1 MSAQAQNQAAN
12 QQQEQYNRAFLG
24 SVAGM
29 NFDQN
34 QGRTSMLSGLY
45 GQQAGLGQTSAALNT
60 GLAQSQV
67 ALDPYQRALGSNM
80 PIATIGPSAGLI
92 GQAYGQT
99 MNYGQDLFNTNT
111 NMQASIYNSY
121 QNNQAALR
129 GAGLYGGAAGAAGN
143 SAMGAGIGMAGGAL
157 TGAAIG
163 SIVPGIGTLAG
174 AAVGGA
180 LGGAGGGSMF
190 CWVARAA
197 WGADNPRWR
206 EFRDSMLA
214 HAPDW
219 FLGAYARHG
228 ERLARHVNTP
238 TRRALARLVLS
249 TLQHL
254 WTPSKSKLQ
263 PA

>member
-1 MSAQAQNQAAN
+1 
-12 QQQEQYNRAFLG
+12 
-24 SVAGM
+24 
-29 NFDQN
+29 
-34 QGRTSMLSGLY
+34 MLSGLY
-45 GQQAGLGQTSAALNT
+45 GQQAGLGQTTAAL
-60 GLAQSQV
+60 GQGMAQSQV

-80 PIATIGPSAGLI
+80 PIATIGPSTNLI
-92 GQAYGQT
+92 GQAYQNT

-111 NMQASIYNSY
+111 NMQASIYNSNM
-121 QNNQAALR
+121 NNQAALR

-143 SAMGAGIGMAGGAL
+143 SAMGAGIGTLIGA
-157 TGAAIG
+157 
-163 SIVPGIGTLAG
+163 GIGTMVAPGVGTMLG
-174 AAVGGA
+174 ASVGGE
-180 LGGAGGGSMF
+180 GGSML